1 MCSDRSHADQA
12 AASIGQAAID
22 PAKRVPGPVSLPQV
36 MREQHPGAVAD
47 DARLVDV
54 YEHWFHSVLAGT
66 PDLRREAFR
75 LRYQVYCVENPFE
88 NPADNPNEE
97 ESDHY
102 DDHSAHAL
110 LIHRPSGMVAGT
122 VRLVLPRPDALDDS
136 FALQRVCSEPVLRNH
151 RQFPVLRMGEVS
163 RFSISKRFRQRRG
176 DGLYPNMHDP
186 EPRNAAEERRVIPH
200 MTLGLIESLVRMS
213 IQHRITYWC
222 AVMEPTLLR
231 LLSRLGIYFDP
242 IGPLVDYHGRRQPCF
257 IKVSTLLAR
266 VARER
271 PDVWE
276 VLTDRG
282 HHWDALLELEA
293 PHHTATHATRHT

>member
-1 MCSDRSHADQA
+1 MESSYPSVEQA
-12 AASIGQAAID
+12 AVAQAAMGSMK
-22 PAKRVPGPVSLPQV
+22 AASKSAPQLGSA
-36 MREQHPGAVAD
+36 PGARAENAAD
-47 DARLVDV
+47 DARLVDI
-54 YEHWFHSVLAGT
+54 YERWFQCTLANT
-66 PDLRREAFR
+66 PELRREAFR

-88 NPADNPNEE
+88 DPARNPNEE
-97 ESDHY
+97 ETDE
-102 DDHSAHAL
+102 DDTHAAHAL
-110 LIHRPSGMVAGT
+110 LIHRPSGVVAGT

-136 FALQRVCSEPVLRNH
+136 FALQRVCHEPMLRNH

-163 RFSISKRFRQRRG
+163 RFSISKNFRKRRG

-186 EPRNAAEERRVIPH
+186 EPRNAVEERRVIPH

-213 IQHRITYWC
+213 VQHRITYWC

-242 IGPLVDYHGRRQPCF
+242 IGPLVDYHGRRQPCY

-282 HHWDALLELEA
+282 RHWDALLQLET
-293 PHHTATHATRHT
+293 PHGNPGHTVRHV

>member
-1 MCSDRSHADQA
+1 MESTHPSVEHA
-12 AASIGQAAID
+12 AAAA
-22 PAKRVPGPVSLPQV
+22 AKLESLNAPSLPVTGRAAARGSQV
-36 MREQHPGAVAD
+36 PDHGLAD
-47 DARLVDV
+47 DAKLVDI
-54 YEHWFHSVLAGT
+54 YERWFQSTLANT
-66 PDLRREAFR
+66 PELRREAFR
-75 LRYQVYCVENPFE
+75 LRYQVYCIENPFE
-88 NPADNPNEE
+88 DPAQNPNEE
-97 ESDHY
+97 ESD
-102 DDHSAHAL
+102 DDDAHAAHAL
-110 LIHRPSGMVAGT
+110 LIHRASGAVAGT
-122 VRLVLPRPDALDDS
+122 VRLVLPLPDALDDS
-136 FALQRVCSEPVLRNH
+136 FALQRVCHEPMLGNH

-163 RFSISKRFRQRRG
+163 RFSISKNFRKRRG

-242 IGPLVDYHGRRQPCF
+242 IGPLVDYHGRRQPCY

-282 HHWDALLELEA
+282 RHWDALLQLES
-293 PHHTATHATRHT
+293 PHGNPGHPSQF

>member
-1 MCSDRSHADQA
+1 MASNPPSADQA
-12 AASIGQAAID
+12 ETATARPAIAPGMTDVRGGAGEIGQDLARGGGGQE
-22 PAKRVPGPVSLPQV
+22 P
-36 MREQHPGAVAD
+36 
-47 DARLVDV
+47 RLVDL
-54 YEHWFHSVLAGT
+54 YEHWFQAVLANT
-66 PDLRREAFR
+66 PELRREAFR

-88 NPADNPNEE
+88 DPAENPNEE
-97 ESDHY
+97 ESDAF
-102 DDHSAHAL
+102 DAHAVHGL

-122 VRLVLPRPDALDDS
+122 VRLVLPLPDALDDS
-136 FALQRVCSEPVLRNH
+136 FALQRVCHEPMLRDH
-151 RQFPVLRMGEVS
+151 KRFPVLHMAEVS
-163 RFSISKRFRQRRG
+163 RFSISKGFRKRRT
-176 DGLYPNMHDP
+176 DGRYPDEHAP
-186 EPRNAAEERRVIPH
+186 EPREGGEERRVIPH

-213 IQHRITYWC
+213 VQNRITYWC

-257 IKVSTLLAR
+257 IKLSTLLTR

-282 HHWDALLELEA
+282 RHWDALLELENA
-293 PHHTATHATRHT
+293 HHKPRRS